1 MFELFPSIVCLG
13 GIREDFDEYHRVQQ
27 NFATIG
33 FKLRFA
39 AHYRQIRVSVQARR
53 FNAKL
58 QVARIDSAGLFL
70 ELLAKCLNAISDNQV
85 VIG

>member
-1 MFELFPSIVCLG
+1 M
-13 GIREDFDEYHRVQQ
+13 DFDEYHRIKQ
-27 NFATIG
+27 NFATIR

-70 ELLAKCLNAISDNQV
+70 ELLAKCLNAVSDDQV

>member
-39 AHYRQIRVSVQARR
+39 AHYRQIRVSVQACR

-58 QVARIDSAGLFL
+58 QVVRIDSAGLFL
-70 ELLAKCLNAISDNQV
+70 ELFP
-85 VIG
+85 